1 MKPANFTFLIV
12 VLICA
17 GCGQG
22 TPVQDNDIVIVCTD
36 RDAYQDTVY
45 IKGIPFISDAM
56 VFTLKDAE
64 ARSEEKRISHFPD
77 DTITIRNNAE
87 RAILT
92 FRYNPLEQMDAV
104 VRGGDT
110 LLIGLENGIPY
121 IRAKGGYRRGMDY
134 DREKIRRYGLTEGF
148 RPETV
153 ADNQFIISGTEDYAV
168 KAEEAREILFGN
180 LDDERLWLDSL
191 HTAGVLDDLEYSYF
205 KERNR
210 YGRLYRE
217 TGGLT
222 PEQMRDILA
231 SYSDTEY
238 RNEPFGFYRQ
248 YMDDVFKRTYYTDW
262 ITSAQSSDPDY
273 RKIFDRIAAD
283 TLVSGLLKDKHLY
296 RCMEA
301 ITGTSSHADGKLYYE
316 KALNE
321 ILDTSLLGQMRR
333 KYGELFSK
341 ELKVDNDLRLLNMQ
355 GDTLM
360 LADLIRDLSG
370 KVVYI
375 DIWASW
381 CDPCRREMP
390 ASLALHEEYSGKG
403 VEFVYIANN
412 DREDRWREALTQTG
426 LDRMEHIYLVLN
438 PRDNTWAK
446 ELEVNTIP
454 RYMIY
459 DSAGIL
465 VNANAPRPSSS
476 GIRPELE
483 RYLDGGKPISSNRK

>member
-1 MKPANFTFLIV
+1 MNRFKPFLFYIGLY
-12 VLICA
+12 VLT

-22 TPVQDNDIVIVCTD
+22 TPVQDNDIVIVCAD

-45 IKGIPFISDAM
+45 IKGIPVISDAP

-64 ARSEEKRISHFPD
+64 ARSEEERISHFPD
-77 DTITIRNNAE
+77 DTITIRNSAE

-110 LLIGLENGIPY
+110 LLIGHENGIPY

-134 DREKIRRYGLTEGF
+134 DREKICRYGLTEGF

-153 ADNQFIISGTEDYAV
+153 ADNPFIIINGTEDYTV
-168 KAEEAREILFGN
+168 KAEEARDILFRN
-180 LDDERLWLDSL
+180 LDDESLWLDSL

-205 KERNR
+205 KKRNR

-217 TGGLT
+217 TGEQT

-238 RNEPFGFYRQ
+238 RNEPFWFYRQ
-248 YMDDVFKRTYYTDW
+248 YMDDIFKRTYYTDW

-273 RKIFDRIAAD
+273 GKIFDRITAD
-283 TLVSGLLKDKHLY
+283 TLVSGPLKDTHLY
-296 RCMEA
+296 GCMEA
-301 ITGTSSHADGKLYYE
+301 IAGTSSHADGKLYYG
-316 KALNE
+316 KAMNE
-321 ILDTSLLGQMRR
+321 IRDTALLGQMQR

-341 ELKVDNDLRLLNMQ
+341 ELKVDNDLRLLGAQ

-360 LADLIRDLSG
+360 LSDLIRSLSG
-370 KVVYI
+370 KVVYM

-381 CDPCRREMP
+381 CEPCRREIP
-390 ASLALHEEYSGKG
+390 ASLGLHEEYAGKG

-412 DREDRWREALTQTG
+412 DREDKWREALSQTG
-426 LDRMEHIYLVLN
+426 LDRMEHVYLVLN

-483 RYLDGGKPISSNRK
+483 RYLDGIPTRN